1 MAPLPH
7 LEATKRLCENP
18 SGSVKILLTGRNGQL
33 GWELA
38 RALAPLGEIV
48 AFDRAGL
55 DLAEPARLAST
66 VRELKPDVIVNPAA
80 YTSVDRAESES
91 EAAFAIN
98 ARAPGVLADEAK
110 RLGALLIHYSTDYVF
125 DGAKPAPYLEDDAT
139 NPLGVYGASKLEGE
153 RAIAASGAR
162 HWIFR
167 TSWVYAPRG
176 KNFLLTILRLAREGK
191 PLRVVADQF
200 GAPTSAAML
209 ARATAQALSTQVQ
222 ALSTQVQALS
232 TQAQALATQA
242 QALATQVQAISRVSP
257 HNAPPLSG
265 VYHMTAAGR
274 TSWHGF
280 ACAILR
286 EFGLINPIA
295 AIPASEYPLP
305 AKRPANSVLDNGRL
319 AAAFGIRLPG
329 WEDGL
334 REAAAMLQ
342 KPH

>member
-1 MAPLPH
+1 MA
-7 LEATKRLCENP
+7 
-18 SGSVKILLTGRNGQL
+18 SGPVKILLTGRNGQV

-55 DLAEPARLAST
+55 DLADPARLAST
-66 VRELKPDVIVNPAA
+66 VRKLKPDIIVNPAA
-80 YTSVDRAESES
+80 YTAVDRAESES
-91 EAAFAIN
+91 ESAFAIN
-98 ARAPGVLADEAK
+98 ARAPGVLAEEAK

-125 DGAKPAPYLEDDAT
+125 DGEKAAPYLEDDPT
-139 NPLGVYGASKLEGE
+139 NPLGVYGASKVEGE

-176 KNFLLTILRLAREGK
+176 KNFLLTIVRLAREGK

-222 ALSTQVQALS
+222 A
-232 TQAQALATQA
+232 
-242 QALATQVQAISRVSP
+242 ISRLSP
-257 HNAPPLSG
+257 HNAPPPSG

-286 EFGLINPIA
+286 EFRLDNPVT

-305 AKRPANSVLDNGRL
+305 AKRPANSVLDNSRL
-319 AAAFGIRLPG
+319 EAAFGIRLPG

>member
-1 MAPLPH
+1 MA
-7 LEATKRLCENP
+7 

-55 DLAEPARLAST
+55 DLADPARLAST
-66 VRELKPDVIVNPAA
+66 VRELKPDIIVNPAA
-80 YTSVDRAESES
+80 YTAVDRAESES

-98 ARAPGVLADEAK
+98 ARAPRVLAEEAK
-110 RLGALLIHYSTDYVF
+110 RLGALLFHYSTDYVF
-125 DGAKPAPYLEDDAT
+125 DGAKAAPYLEDDAT

-209 ARATAQALSTQVQ
+209 ARATAQALSTQVR
-222 ALSTQVQALS
+222 
-232 TQAQALATQA
+232 
-242 QALATQVQAISRVSP
+242 AISRISP
-257 HNAPPLSG
+257 HNAPPPSG

-286 EFGLINPIA
+286 EFRLDNA
-295 AIPASEYPLP
+295 VTAIPASEYPLP
-305 AKRPANSVLDNGRL
+305 AKRPANSVLDNSRL

>member
-1 MAPLPH
+1 
-7 LEATKRLCENP
+7 
-18 SGSVKILLTGRNGQL
+18 VKILLTGRNGQV

-38 RALAPLGEIV
+38 RTLAPLGEII
-48 AFDRAGL
+48 AFDHAGL
-55 DLAEPARLAST
+55 NLAEPARLASA
-66 VRELKPDVIVNPAA
+66 VRELKPEIIVNPAA
-80 YTSVDRAESES
+80 YTAVDRAQSES
-91 EAAFAIN
+91 EAAFAVN
-98 ARAPGVLADEAK
+98 ARAPGVLAEEAK

-125 DGAKPAPYLEDDAT
+125 DGAQAAPYLEDDAT

-209 ARATAQALSTQVQ
+209 ARATAQALT
-222 ALSTQVQALS
+222 TR
-232 TQAQALATQA
+232 
-242 QALATQVQAISRVSP
+242 VQAISRLGP
-257 HNAPPLSG
+257 DNAPPPSG

-280 ACAILR
+280 ACAIVR
-286 EFGLINPIA
+286 EFGLDNPVA
-295 AIPASEYPLP
+295 AIPASEFPLP
-305 AKRPANSVLDNGRL
+305 AMRPANSVLDNGRL
-319 AAAFGIRLPG
+319 AAAFGIRLPD
-329 WEDGL
+329 WEEGL
-334 REAAAMLQ
+334 RETAAMLQ
-342 KPH
+342 TPH

>member
-1 MAPLPH
+1 MA
-7 LEATKRLCENP
+7 

-55 DLAEPARLAST
+55 DLADPARLAST
-66 VRELKPDVIVNPAA
+66 VRELKPDIIVNPAA
-80 YTSVDRAESES
+80 YTAVDRAESES

-98 ARAPGVLADEAK
+98 ARAPRVLAEEAK
-110 RLGALLIHYSTDYVF
+110 RLGALLFHYSTDYVF
-125 DGAKPAPYLEDDAT
+125 DGAKAAPYLEDDAT

-176 KNFLLTILRLAREGK
+176 KNFLLTILRLASEGK

-209 ARATAQALSTQVQ
+209 ARATAQALSTQVR
-222 ALSTQVQALS
+222 
-232 TQAQALATQA
+232 
-242 QALATQVQAISRVSP
+242 AISRISP
-257 HNAPPLSG
+257 HNAPPPSG

-286 EFGLINPIA
+286 EFRLDNA
-295 AIPASEYPLP
+295 VTAIPASEYPLP
-305 AKRPANSVLDNGRL
+305 AKRPANSVLDNSRL

>member
-1 MAPLPH
+1 MA
-7 LEATKRLCENP
+7 
-18 SGSVKILLTGRNGQL
+18 SGSVKILLSGRNGQL

-55 DLAEPARLAST
+55 DLADPARLAST
-66 VRELKPDVIVNPAA
+66 VRELKPDIIVNPAA
-80 YTSVDRAESES
+80 YTAVDRAESES

-98 ARAPGVLADEAK
+98 ARAPSVLAEEAK

-125 DGAKPAPYLEDDAT
+125 DGAKAAPYLEDDAT

-209 ARATAQALSTQVQ
+209 ARATAQALT
-222 ALSTQVQALS
+222 
-232 TQAQALATQA
+232 
-242 QALATQVQAISRVSP
+242 TQVQAISRLSP
-257 HNAPPLSG
+257 HNAPPPSG

-280 ACAILR
+280 ARAILR
-286 EFGLINPIA
+286 EFRLDNPVT

-305 AKRPANSVLDNGRL
+305 AKRPGNSVLDNSRL